1 MRSRLLVAAFSAIQ
15 IMSCECLWKPESIRV
30 FAGEGKPSID
40 IIGYLKDP
48 KNPQY
53 ELMGSRKRLEFPAD
67 VYPPNE
73 ASRSIIEDAIINAA
87 ATVDVHLIKKG
98 PERQK
103 NKFVTVLWCDQSTSY
118 YARKGSS
125 LIQKKVYEDVDSSE
139 QPIVKEGIKHDNF
152 IDRRAAQRPNGK
164 KGAKRTYTTKPPP
177 HLTCSFQVRICLDP
191 GKCWYLPPWAGN
203 AYHNHEKLGAGEKRR
218 RMATLSQN
226 QQYEAGVYSRH
237 GTAGQAAGILHEL
250 HGNKFSSSQ
259 INHNKRKQDI
269 ARGILPLPLSSG
281 ENNPDA
287 QKSDAEQLM
296 QYLNYKRE
304 EVSYVALYYEA
315 KSTSLHTIKKA
326 DLRRAREHEA
336 RSAAM
341 ETDGDDESQIPVDFE
356 VVAEC
361 TDSTGTTTRTNAI
374 LSAEEKT
381 EIYNVVCPVL
391 KQLRV
396 GQKIL
401 LAVAWVREDE
411 KRLFELYPEVLMMD
425 VTYGTNNEGRPLL
438 LTAAF
443 DSDMKSFTPLRAFLP
458 SECRWVFQ
466 WIWATAIPTLLGRE
480 YISRVQLVLT
490 DGDVNI
496 YVPFDELKEE
506 LYPNA
511 VHALCMF
518 HKIIQALTKLRL
530 LKRDDDTVIAMI
542 NT

>member
-1 MRSRLLVAAFSAIQ
+1 
-15 IMSCECLWKPESIRV
+15 
-30 FAGEGKPSID
+30 
-40 IIGYLKDP
+40 
-48 KNPQY
+48 
-53 ELMGSRKRLEFPAD
+53 MGRD
-67 VYPPNE
+67 
-73 ASRSIIEDAIINAA
+73 
-87 ATVDVHLIKKG
+87 
-98 PERQK
+98 
-103 NKFVTVLWCDQSTSY
+103 
-118 YARKGSS
+118 
-125 LIQKKVYEDVDSSE
+125 
-139 QPIVKEGIKHDNF
+139 
-152 IDRRAAQRPNGK
+152 
-164 KGAKRTYTTKPPP
+164 
-177 HLTCSFQVRICLDP
+177 
-191 GKCWYLPPWAGN
+191 
-203 AYHNHEKLGAGEKRR
+203 AYHNHEKLDAGEKRR
-218 RMATLSQN
+218 CMATLSQN

-287 QKSDAEQLM
+287 QQSDAEQLM

-341 ETDGDDESQIPVDFE
+341 KTDGDDESQIPVDFE

-425 VTYGTNNEGRPLL
+425 VTYGTNNDCRPLL

-443 DSDMKSFTPLRAFLP
+443 DSDMKSFTPLRAFLL

-506 LYPNA
+506 FYPNA

-518 HKIIQALTKLRL
+518 HKIIQALPKLRL
-530 LKRDDDTVIAMI
+530 LKRDDDT
-542 NT
+542 